1 MLIRLTFITVQPED
15 VEQMKRFFND
25 EIVPVVK
32 AQKGN
37 AGIRLLEPLQGEQLE
52 YVSLTEWQTAAD
64 AEAYET
70 SGTYR
75 RLVESLKDM
84 YTSKP
89 VLKIY
94 NVVESKAV
102 VKP

>member
-1 MLIRLTFITVQPED
+1 MFVRLTFITVQPKD
-15 VEQMKRFFND
+15 VEKIRRIYND

-37 AGIRLLEPLQGEQLE
+37 TGIRLLEPVTGENPE
-52 YVSLTEWQTAAD
+52 YVSLTEWETAAD
-64 AEAYET
+64 AEVYET

-75 RLVESLKDM
+75 RLVDSLKDM

-89 VLKIY
+89 VLKTY
-94 NVVESKAV
+94 NTVESKMALM
-102 VKP
+102 P

>member
-1 MLIRLTFITVQPED
+1 MFVRLTFLTVQPKD
-15 VEQMKRFFND
+15 VEKIKRIFND
-25 EIVPVVK
+25 EIVPVVR

-37 AGIRLLEPLQGEQLE
+37 AGIRLLEPVTGENPE

-75 RLVESLKDM
+75 KLVDSLKDM

-89 VLKIY
+89 VLKTY
-94 NVVESKAV
+94 NIVESKM
-102 VKP
+102 

>member
-1 MLIRLTFITVQPED
+1 MFVRLTFLTIQPKDAEK
-15 VEQMKRFFND
+15 MKRVYID
-25 EIVPVVK
+25 EIIPVVK

-37 AGIRLLEPLQGEQLE
+37 VGVRLLEPVTGDNPE

-75 RLVESLKDM
+75 KLVDSLKDM
-84 YTSKP
+84 YTTKP
-89 VLKIY
+89 VLKTY
-94 NVVESKAV
+94 NIVESKVATTS
-102 VKP
+102 